1 MMRKIQ
7 SLAVFGATP
16 MFDRPI
22 AKGQRFFPSW
32 VQYESMFRDIFER
45 QYYTNHGPLAQEL
58 EGRLATRFNVRHAMC
73 VTNGLIGL
81 ALSGQALGVR
91 GSVVVP
97 AHTFVATSQS
107 LDWTEARPLFC
118 DVDPD
123 NGMMTA
129 EVVAPLLAKHS
140 VSAILAVNPWG
151 DCCDVTGLQTL
162 ADQYGVPLYLDS
174 AHGFGCEIAG
184 QPVGSFGAIEVISFH
199 SDNVLSAC
207 EGGVI
212 CTQSDELAARVRNMR
227 SNYGM
232 GPPVP
237 VVKTGN
243 GRMSEAQAAVALFN
257 LDHYGEYRQRNE
269 QLFGMFRK
277 ALIGIPGLAVRV
289 PSGVSESN
297 YQNLICLIDEATF
310 GLRRDDLWRILRAE
324 NILAGR
330 GFCPPMHQLSPT
342 HDSSTN
348 SLPHT
353 EHYCAR
359 TIELPMNQ
367 ALTKGDAARLIEL
380 LGSIQ
385 RDANVIGHQLAGA
398 T

>member
-1 MMRKIQ
+1 MRKTQ
-7 SLAVFGATP
+7 SLAVFGTAP
-16 MFDRPI
+16 MFKRPI
-22 AKGQRFFPSW
+22 AIGQRFFPTW
-32 VQYESMFRDIFER
+32 TQYESMFRDIFDR

-58 EGRLATRFNVRHAMC
+58 EERLAERLNVRHAMC
-73 VTNGLIGL
+73 VTNGFIGL

-91 GSVVVP
+91 GNVVVP
-97 AHTFVATSQS
+97 AHAFVATPQS
-107 LDWTEARPLFC
+107 LDWTEAQPLFC
-118 DVDPD
+118 DVDSD
-123 NGMMTA
+123 SGVMTA
-129 EVVAPLLAKHS
+129 EAVAPLLSRYS

-151 DCCDVTGLQTL
+151 DCCDVRGLQAL
-162 ADQYGVPLYLDS
+162 ADQYGIPLYLDS

-184 QPVGSFGAIEVISFH
+184 RPVGSFGAAEVVSFH
-199 SDNVLSAC
+199 SDNIVSAC

-212 CTQSDELAARVRNMR
+212 CTQSDELAAKVRNMR

-232 GPPVP
+232 GPPVS

-257 LDHYGEYRQRNE
+257 LDHYPEHKQRNE
-269 QLFGMFRK
+269 QIFETFRTGL
-277 ALIGIPGLAVRV
+277 AGVPGLTVRV

-310 GLRRDDLWRILRAE
+310 GLHRDDVWRILRAE
-324 NILAGR
+324 NLLAGR
-330 GFCPPMHQLSPT
+330 GFYPLT
-342 HDSSTN
+342 HELFSKNDALTR
-348 SLPHT
+348 SLPQT
-353 EHYCAR
+353 ERYCAR

-367 ALTKGDAARLIEL
+367 AFTRGDVSRVIEL

-385 RDANVIGHQLAGA
+385 RDADVIAYQLAEA